1 MAVQPGRPYRMTQT
15 GFGEHLRREREMRG
29 VSLEE
34 IAGAT
39 RISTRFLDALEKE
52 AWDRLPGGVFNRGFV
67 RTVARFLGLEEE
79 SLLAEYTLAMRVPG
93 ATAIPSAP
101 PPQPSAS
108 RKAPW
113 IALGTASVLALAG
126 AGAYGWQ
133 WFSAR
138 RAELNTA
145 AAAVPAAPAPPGLP
159 PIAWGSPVNPAPPLE
174 PLPHTPPQT
183 PGPWTSL
190 PPEAPIAPL
199 PGPIDEL
206 QLKIEAGKGTY
217 LTVASD
223 GRQIFAGAILAGESR
238 SFSAKNALTV
248 ETQDAGAIRLELN
261 GQTLAPIGPLGQP
274 GKITLGRRD
283 LKSDS
288 GGHD

>member
-1 MAVQPGRPYRMTQT
+1 MTVPPGRPHHMTQT

-52 AWDRLPGGVFNRGFV
+52 AWDRLPGGIFNRGFV

-79 SLLAEYTLAMRVPG
+79 SLLAEYTLATRVPG

-101 PPQPSAS
+101 PPQPFAP

-113 IALGTASVLALAG
+113 IALAMASVLALAG

-138 RAELNTA
+138 QAELNAVA
-145 AAAVPAAPAPPGLP
+145 AAAPEAPAPPGVP
-159 PIAWGSPVNPAPPLE
+159 RIAWGSPVNPAPPSE
-174 PLPHTPPQT
+174 PLPPTPPQT

-190 PPEAPIAPL
+190 PPEAPVAPL
-199 PGPIDEL
+199 PGPADEL
-206 QLKIEAGKGTY
+206 QIYIEAGKGTY
-217 LTVASD
+217 LTVTSD
-223 GRQIFAGAILAGESR
+223 GRQVFTGTMLAGESR

-248 ETQDAGAIRLELN
+248 ETQDAGAIRMELN

-283 LKSDS
+283 LKSGP